1 MKGCSF
7 RQITS
12 SHSGLEYTPPWWPSS
27 QWPSLWWLSSSKPSS
42 TPTDQIVPFRQ
53 LKIWSLLLSFDNHQW
68 KVQTWLE
75 HNVGH
80 RRLHCLAGSPSTQRK
95 LPEKAVGLHLMKL
108 LHILLPGCRPSKCR
122 KCPPSGYQRVR
133 SRLHQ
138 WVVGRRWRWGWGQI
152 GRPAPAGCPRW
163 PGFPPAAH
171 SW

>member
-1 MKGCSF
+1 MTIVTMT
-7 RQITS
+7 ITMMTVIIKAIVNVNRS
-12 SHSGLEYTPPWWPSS
+12 NCLIPPPAC
-27 QWPSLWWLSSSKPSS
+27 
-42 TPTDQIVPFRQ
+42 Q
-53 LKIWSLLLSFDNHQW
+53 LQIWSLLLSFDNHQW

-95 LPEKAVGLHLMKL
+95 LPEKAVGLHFMKI
-108 LHILLPGCRPSKCR
+108 LHILLPGCHPSKCR

-138 WVVGRRWRWGWGQI
+138 WVAGRRWRWGWGQI